1 MKKCNRTRLT
11 RIAGIAALLILAVFL
26 LARPTYPTPQH
37 TVDRYEALVR
47 RIAPYS
53 SFRVPDADVLP
64 DAAAKYVI
72 LLRTRYTTRPNG
84 YWIQFGTENANEPRL
99 IVECRLLADLSEDAR
114 SIAPNDTL
122 CGIPVETG
130 ETFVKFHLDGCCYDI
145 YGAASLSESFRTI
158 AENLIR
164 QKSS

>member
-1 MKKCNRTRLT
+1 MKECKRSRFA
-11 RIAGIAALLILAVFL
+11 RVAGIAALLALAVFL
-26 LARPTYPTPQH
+26 LARPTYPTPLY
-37 TVDRYEALVR
+37 TVDRYEALAR

-53 SFRVPDADVLP
+53 SFRVPDANVLP
-64 DAAAKYVI
+64 DSVGKYAI

-84 YWIQFGTENANEPRL
+84 YWIQFGTENANETRL

-130 ETFVKFHLDGCCYDI
+130 STFVKFHLDGCCYDI
-145 YGAASLSESFRTI
+145 YGAADQADVFRGI
-158 AENLIR
+158 AENLIC
-164 QKSS
+164 QK